1 MQVEAIY
8 NQGTIQLVHPLRLKH
23 DRIRLTLIVPDEEVE
38 SEPVNPVTAAA
49 PSAEDSMDAQVR
61 AILSPYQ
68 HLFDRAAKK
77 EPLDYDKIRDDY
89 LTEKYLSQK

>member
-38 SEPVNPVTAAA
+38 SEPVNPVTAAD
-49 PSAEDSMDAQVR
+49 PSPEDSMDAQVR
-61 AILSPYQ
+61 DILSPYQ
-68 HLFDRAAKK
+68 LLFDRAANK
-77 EPLDYDKIRDDY
+77 EPLDYDEIRDDY
-89 LTEKYLSQK
+89 LAEKYLSQK